1 MWVIL
6 KCVLIKFQ
14 FQTLMN
20 PETGAPLDELH
31 WETLD
36 FVKSLD
42 LEYKTLSEIVKAGP
56 CAKVIIIDGG

>member
-1 MWVIL
+1 
-6 KCVLIKFQ
+6 
-14 FQTLMN
+14 MN

-56 CAKVIIIDGG
+56 CAKVNIINGG